1 MESVPEQTA
10 CIDLTDTDVLWDF
23 ICRNESLSLFES
35 IFFMVFQIQ
44 PSANDSFRHIK
55 SHRTLAINAMKRI
68 IGRGLKT
75 KELDSLLGQL
85 FLFSFESIFFMVSG
99 TANRIFEMLWNLPKI
114 PQKSVAVFH

>member
-68 IGRGLKT
+68 IGRGL
-75 KELDSLLGQL
+75 LDIHRNVDIQKKVSIVRITLLKPL
-85 FLFSFESIFFMVSG
+85 YTPYMF
-99 TANRIFEMLWNLPKI
+99 
-114 PQKSVAVFH
+114 